1 MFFKGS
7 GDTKALEPNES
18 GIGPGRFM
26 ALHQTILLKEAI
38 EKLKSH
44 LRLPHLRLALGVND
58 NKGRLMIPFVIRKQI
73 VVYCFRIRN

>member
-1 MFFKGS
+1 MKQSKIYFLLGLAILLINLYFQGS
-7 GDTKALEPNES
+7 GDTKALEPNDS

-58 NKGRLMIPFVIRKQI
+58 NKGR
-73 VVYCFRIRN
+73 